1 VNVSFNV
8 FAEQELNEAARYY
21 GLEGAALADS
31 FLREIQYCCDRIVEH
46 PEAGPTIGGDIR
58 QRFARRFPYA
68 VIYTIRPDVIRILA
82 IMNLKRRP
90 AYWSGRE

>member
-1 VNVSFNV
+1 MTVSFNA

-31 FLREIQYCCDRIVEH
+31 FLREIQFCCDRIVEH

-58 QRFARRFPYA
+58 RRFVRRFPYA
-68 VIYTIRPDVIRILA
+68 VIYTIRPDMIRVLA
-82 IMNLKRRP
+82 IMNLKLRP